1 MNNSIVKTIAIAGLL
16 IGFSA
21 HKAQANTNL
30 DFECMKYY
38 ESQKIRLDGKF
49 NQQKKVY
56 EYYYQNGVEH
66 YGLRSIATF
75 LSRDSFTYHKSSI
88 EVDEYSQPEIEELCQ
103 RPAEDSQQKKNPE
116 PQVKTQELQEIVRQV
131 ISEELKKALPPL
143 QPQVKTEELREIIR
157 QLIAEE
163 LKTSLPQSQ
172 PQTQPEAQTETQTQP
187 SNP

>member
-1 MNNSIVKTIAIAGLL
+1 MNNSIIKTIEIAGILV
-16 IGFSA
+16 GFSA
-21 HKAQANTNL
+21 HKVQANTNL

-49 NQQKKVY
+49 NQDKKVY
-56 EYYYQNGVEH
+56 EYYYENGVEH
-66 YGLRSIATF
+66 YGLRSVVTF
-75 LSRDSFTYHKSSI
+75 LSRDSFIYHKSSI

-103 RPAEDSQQKKNPE
+103 RPAEASQQKNNPA
-116 PQVKTQELQEIVRQV
+116 PQAQTQELQEIVRQV

-163 LKTSLPQSQ
+163 LKKSL
-172 PQTQPEAQTETQTQP
+172 PQTQPESQTEIQTQP